1 MIENLP
7 ATIDLAVL
15 APARQAEDD
24 ALRSDDPWVRADA
37 LAEVWLRSP
46 KFTPGTRDQY
56 ERVYQSWRVWC
67 TATGVPPLEARRRDV
82 EAYAAALEKVGNP
95 AAQKP
100 RPLSRRSIVRHLA
113 ALSSY
118 YRRAAAE
125 EVTTRPNPVPIGD
138 LPKVSRESPQPY
150 MSAEDL
156 RALIAA
162 ADADGARSSAL
173 VALLAMACLRVS
185 EAISA
190 NVEDLTVGQRG
201 VRFLRVH
208 RKGGKVQQVPLPPPV
223 WERVERVVA
232 GRRQGPLLATSAGRR
247 WDRKAAWETMRRL
260 GRKAGIAA
268 PIGPHTLR
276 HAYITRGHELQIPV
290 AALQDAAGHASVN
303 TTRGYDRSR
312 FDPDRHPS
320 FLIAADLTR

>member
-1 MIENLP
+1 M
-7 ATIDLAVL
+7 TIGRGALA
-15 APARQAEDD
+15 AARQAEDD
-24 ALRSDDPWVRADA
+24 ALHSDDPWVRADA

-125 EVTTRPNPVPIGD
+125 EVTTRPNPVPIGE
-138 LPKVSRESPQPY
+138 LPKVDSESSQPY
-150 MSAEDL
+150 LTPHEL
-156 RALIAA
+156 RRLIAT
-162 ADADGARSSAL
+162 ADADGPRSSAL

-185 EAISA
+185 EALGA
-190 NVEDLTVGQRG
+190 NVEDLTVGQQG
-201 VRFLRVH
+201 VRFLRVR
-208 RKGGKVQQVPLPPPV
+208 RKGGRVVHVPLPPPV
-223 WERVERVVA
+223 WERVAPLVA
-232 GRRQGPLLATSAGRR
+232 GRKQGPLLATSSGGR

-260 GRKAGIAA
+260 GREAGIVA